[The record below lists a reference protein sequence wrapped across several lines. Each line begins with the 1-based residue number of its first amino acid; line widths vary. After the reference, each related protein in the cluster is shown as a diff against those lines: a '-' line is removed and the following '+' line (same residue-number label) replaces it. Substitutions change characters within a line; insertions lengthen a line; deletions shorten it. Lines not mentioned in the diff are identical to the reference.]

1 LTRKIA
7 LITGGSRGIGKEI
20 ALALAKEGNN
30 IAISYGNN
38 SESAMEVVKEIQS
51 FGVEAIAVKADVSIA
66 EDVKN
71 LIKAVEEGL
80 GTIDILV
87 NNAGITKDNLL
98 IRMTEEDWDNVMD
111 VNLKGV
117 FLCTKAVS
125 RSMMKKRYGKI
136 INITSVVG
144 ITGNAG
150 QGNYSASKAGV
161 IGFTKSMAKEL
172 ASRGIRVNA
181 VAPGLTRT
189 DMAELMEEK
198 AGVSMMRES
207 AMGRLANPAEIAEVL
222 KEYIIGHFNEE
233 ISLNQIAHNMNYSC
247 SYLTKIFYQQ
257 YECTPTK
264 YLISLRMQKAQ
275 QLLTHHTELSIRQ
288 IGEAVGYP
296 EQGYFSRIFKKQ
308 NGSSPL
314 EYREEKEA
322 QS

>member
-1 LTRKIA
+1 MAGKIA

-38 SESAMEVVKEIQS
+38 EESAMKVVNEIKS
-51 FGVEAIAVKADVSIA
+51 FGVEALAVKADVSIS
-66 EDVKN
+66 EDVTN
-71 LIKAVEEGL
+71 LIKSVEEGL

-98 IRMTEEDWDNVMD
+98 IRMTEADWDSVMD

-125 RSMMKKRYGKI
+125 RSMMKRRYGKI

-144 ITGNAG
+144 ITGNPG

-181 VAPGLTRT
+181 VAPGFIET
-189 DMAELMEEK
+189 DMTD
-198 AGVSMMRES
+198 
-207 AMGRLANPAEIAEVL
+207 VL
-222 KEYIIGHFNEE
+222 KEELKEEMLKTIPLSTMGKPSDIANLVVFLASEKSDYITG
-233 ISLNQIAHNMNYSC
+233 QII
-247 SYLTKIFYQQ
+247 KIDGGMA
-257 YECTPTK
+257 
-264 YLISLRMQKAQ
+264 I
-275 QLLTHHTELSIRQ
+275 
-288 IGEAVGYP
+288 
-296 EQGYFSRIFKKQ
+296 
-308 NGSSPL
+308 
-314 EYREEKEA
+314 
-322 QS
+322 

>member
-1 LTRKIA
+1 MAGKIA

-38 SESAMEVVKEIQS
+38 AESAMKVVNEIKS
-51 FGVEAIAVKADVSIA
+51 FGVEAIAVKADVSVS
-66 EDVKN
+66 EDVTN
-71 LIKAVEEGL
+71 LVKTVEEGL

-98 IRMTEEDWDNVMD
+98 IKMTEADWDSVME

-181 VAPGLTRT
+181 VAPGFIET
-189 DMAELMEEK
+189 DMTD
-198 AGVSMMRES
+198 
-207 AMGRLANPAEIAEVL
+207 VL
-222 KEYIIGHFNEE
+222 KEELKEEMLKMIPLSTMGKPSDIANLVVFLASEKSDYITG
-233 ISLNQIAHNMNYSC
+233 QII
-247 SYLTKIFYQQ
+247 KIDGGMA
-257 YECTPTK
+257 
-264 YLISLRMQKAQ
+264 I
-275 QLLTHHTELSIRQ
+275 
-288 IGEAVGYP
+288 
-296 EQGYFSRIFKKQ
+296 
-308 NGSSPL
+308 
-314 EYREEKEA
+314 
-322 QS
+322 

>member
-1 LTRKIA
+1 MTIKIA
-7 LITGGSRGIGKEI
+7 LVTGGSRGIGKEI
-20 ALALAKEGNN
+20 AIALAKEGSN

-38 SESAMEVVKEIQS
+38 YESAMEVIKEIKS
-51 FGVEAIAVKADVSIA
+51 FGVDAIAVKADVSVS

-71 LIKAVEEGL
+71 LVKTIEEGL

-98 IRMTEEDWDNVMD
+98 IRMTEEDWDSVMD

-125 RSMMKKRYGKI
+125 RTMMKKKYGKI

-181 VAPGLTRT
+181 VAPGLIET
-189 DMAELMEEK
+189 DMT
-198 AGVSMMRES
+198 
-207 AMGRLANPAEIAEVL
+207 NVL
-222 KEYIIGHFNEE
+222 KDEVKAEMLKMIPLNTMGNPEDIANLVVFLASEKSDYITG
-233 ISLNQIAHNMNYSC
+233 QII
-247 SYLTKIFYQQ
+247 KIDGG
-257 YECTPTK
+257 
-264 YLISLRMQKAQ
+264 M
-275 QLLTHHTELSIRQ
+275 SI
-288 IGEAVGYP
+288 
-296 EQGYFSRIFKKQ
+296 
-308 NGSSPL
+308 
-314 EYREEKEA
+314 
-322 QS
+322 

>member
-1 LTRKIA
+1 MTTKLA

-71 LIKAVEEGL
+71 LIKIIEEGL

-181 VAPGLTRT
+181 VAPGLIQT
-189 DMAELMEEK
+189 DMT
-198 AGVSMMRES
+198 
-207 AMGRLANPAEIAEVL
+207 NVL
-222 KEYIIGHFNEE
+222 KDEVKAEMLKMIPLNTMGNPVDIANLVVFLAGEKSDYITG
-233 ISLNQIAHNMNYSC
+233 QII
-247 SYLTKIFYQQ
+247 KIDGGMA
-257 YECTPTK
+257 
-264 YLISLRMQKAQ
+264 I
-275 QLLTHHTELSIRQ
+275 
-288 IGEAVGYP
+288 
-296 EQGYFSRIFKKQ
+296 
-308 NGSSPL
+308 
-314 EYREEKEA
+314 
-322 QS
+322 